1 MKKLLLLFLICFEAS
16 IYAQSFTMSFDSYI
30 KRDTLNSEI
39 VFDGHIKNV
48 SSQNISVY
56 FVRKLNDLP
65 ANWTSSFCF
74 DNCFPPTLDSI
85 ATTADFLSSPL
96 TPNETREFSIH
107 VSPAVVMGEPN
118 FGAAK
123 GAYSWFIIFRGNQS
137 GEQHLRQYLS
147 RMPEGA
153 GPLRLA
159 GQYPRTAQCRR
170 MPRPGHRPRRTGG
183 GRGRA
188 AVADRNRGQLRTPAD
203 RRRIHPS
210 AGQRRAHQRGAE
222 SCAHDAAR
230 QAEEI
235 RLDLK
240 R

>member
-16 IYAQSFTMSFDSYI
+16 IYAQSFTMSFDSYT

-107 VSPAVVMGEPN
+107 VSPAVIMGTAKIKVLVGNLRDAADTMSFNFEVTSISDVNDKNIVSGFNLEQNYPN
-118 FGAAK
+118 PFNPSTNIK
-123 GAYSWFIIFRGNQS
+123 FSLDKPSFVN
-137 GEQHLRQYLS
+137 LS
-147 RMPEGA
+147 VYNI
-153 GPLRLA
+153 A
-159 GQYPRTAQCRR
+159 GQKVST
-170 MPRPGHRPRRTGG
+170 
-183 GRGRA
+183 
-188 AVADRNRGQLRTPAD
+188 VVNKQLSSGSYN
-203 RRRIHPS
+203 INYN
-210 AGQRRAHQRGAE
+210 AE
-222 SCAHDAAR
+222 GLSSG
-230 QAEEI
+230 I
-235 RLDLK
+235 YLYRLTVDGKTFSRKMMLEK
-240 R
+240 